1 MFSVYCLVFI
11 AYCVITIL
19 LNISIRLWYSLCFIA
34 YLSISYSYSYSYVA
48 NIDLFSNI
56 LLYNPN
62 KNLQNPIFL

>member
-1 MFSVYCLVFI
+1 MVF
-11 AYCVITIL
+11 L
-19 LNISIRLWYSLCFIA
+19 LFIA
-34 YLSISYSYSYSYVA
+34 YLSISYVA

>member
-1 MFSVYCLVFI
+1 MFI
-11 AYCVITIL
+11 AYCLMFIAYSVITIL
-19 LNISIRLWYSLCFIA
+19 LNISIRLWYFLCLLLI
-34 YLSISYSYSYSYVA
+34 YLSISYSYVA

>member
-1 MFSVYCLVFI
+1 MVF
-11 AYCVITIL
+11 L
-19 LNISIRLWYSLCFIA
+19 MFIA